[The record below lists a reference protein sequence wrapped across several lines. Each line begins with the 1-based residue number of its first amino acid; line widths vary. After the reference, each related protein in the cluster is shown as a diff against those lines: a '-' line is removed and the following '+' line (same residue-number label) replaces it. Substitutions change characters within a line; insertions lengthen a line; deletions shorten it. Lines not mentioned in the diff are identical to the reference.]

1 MGLLELAS
9 GNSFWRGYDYFKESR
24 VKSYRKIEP
33 NLYEGSVEGG
43 EGTIYSVT
51 IDLDHPKKSQCNC
64 LHAEGNRR
72 ICKHKVALYFTVF
85 PEAANKAIE
94 DAKAWEAEEERR
106 EEKERK
112 EIEKYVYSL
121 SKQELREQLLWRM
134 LDERSR
140 RNYW

>member
-1 MGLLELAS
+1 MGLLEIAS

-24 VKSYRKIEP
+24 VKSYRKMGP
-33 NLYEGSVEGG
+33 NLYEGSVEGS
-43 EGTIYSVT
+43 EGTVYSVA

-64 LHAEGNRR
+64 PHAEGNRR
-72 ICKHKVALYFTVF
+72 ICKYKVALYFALF
-85 PEAANKAIE
+85 PEAADKAIE

-106 EEKERK
+106 EKKERK

>member
-1 MGLLELAS
+1 M
-9 GNSFWRGYDYFKESR
+9 
-24 VKSYRKIEP
+24 
-33 NLYEGSVEGG
+33 
-43 EGTIYSVT
+43 
-51 IDLDHPKKSQCNC
+51 
-64 LHAEGNRR
+64 
-72 ICKHKVALYFTVF
+72 ALYFAIF